1 MKVVSVPRLS
11 SLQRF
16 ACSFHQDF
24 ALEFPD
30 VKSGGAVRIEQ
41 LSPAERKLL
50 HEELALF
57 LASHEASSEKA
68 LCRAWEKVGAQY
80 WPRGSDTKSILTG
93 FLNQLEKKKD
103 L

>member
-1 MKVVSVPRLS
+1 MRVVSVPRLS
-11 SLQRF
+11 SLERF

-30 VKSGGAVRIEQ
+30 VQSGGAIRIEQ
-41 LSPAERKLL
+41 LSPAQRKLL
-50 HEELALF
+50 HGELAIF
-57 LASHEASSEKA
+57 LASHENSSEKA
-68 LCRAWEKVGAQY
+68 LSRAWTKLGAHY
-80 WPRGSDTKSILTG
+80 WPRRSDTKSILTG